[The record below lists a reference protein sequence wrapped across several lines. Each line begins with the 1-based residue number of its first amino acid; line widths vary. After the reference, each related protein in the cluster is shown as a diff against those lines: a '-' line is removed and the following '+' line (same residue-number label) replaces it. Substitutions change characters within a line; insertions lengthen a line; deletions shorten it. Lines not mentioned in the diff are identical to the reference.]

1 MHHRNKPDP
10 YITTPHLLTK
20 SNPTPELHLPSHEII
35 APSYTPTAEF
45 YSAERTT
52 LRHDVYSRSSNASS
66 QATSQRTLSSCIE
79 VSSKQDTHISCTR
92 ATNQITTQLRLT
104 YSPNLIPLQNYT
116 YLLTKS
122 QLPSTHQL
130 DNFILQ
136 SQLSTLTLIRCPF
149 QPRYTVVAR
158 KRPRPFCQTYRV
170 AGYI

>member
-104 YSPNLIPLQNYT
+104 YSKT
-116 YLLTKS
+116 TLTFSRNHSS
-122 QLPSTHQL
+122 QLHTNWRILFCREKHAPSRP
-130 DNFILQ
+130 IL
-136 SQLSTLTLIRCPF
+136 
-149 QPRYTVVAR
+149 
-158 KRPRPFCQTYRV
+158 
-170 AGYI
+170 